1 MIMDGKKGENDMT
14 GAASLPPVNAEK
26 RWLRYRELEER
37 IGMCGRTIRRAVDK
51 GEMPKPIKVCGCVLF
66 DWLEVVAFL
75 LARKQKGA

>member
-1 MIMDGKKGENDMT
+1 MIMEQNKGENEMT
-14 GAASLPPVNAEK
+14 GAASLPPVNAER

-37 IGMCGRTIRRAVDK
+37 VGMCGRTIRRAVDK

-75 LARKQKGA
+75 LARKGKST

>member
-1 MIMDGKKGENDMT
+1 MIMEQKKGENEMT
-14 GAASLPPVNAEK
+14 GAAPLLAVKTEK

-37 IGMCGRTIRRAVDK
+37 IGMCGRTIRRAVDN